1 MHFFV
6 IVMTLAHVHS
16 YETFGSVDGPGV
28 RFVLFLQGC
37 KMRCQYCHNPD
48 TWKMGIGEQKSA
60 REILD
65 FALRYKSYWG
75 EDGGI
80 TVSGGEPLLQIDFL
94 LEFFKMAKAEGIHTT
109 IDTAGWPFTR
119 KEPFFSKFKEL
130 MQLTDLVMLDI
141 KHIDDVKHR
150 ELTKQ
155 SNATILDC
163 AHYLDEIHKDVW
175 IRHVLVPGR
184 TNEDEALQKLSD
196 FISTLHNVRKVE
208 VLPYHSF
215 GMYKWEELGLKYEL
229 KDTPAPSAERVIN
242 AEKIL
247 KTSSYH

>member
-1 MHFFV
+1 
-6 IVMTLAHVHS
+6 MTLAYVHS

-48 TWKMGIGEQKSA
+48 TWKLKLGEQKSA

-94 LEFFKMAKAEGIHTT
+94 LEFFKLAKAEGIHTT
-109 IDTAGWPFTR
+109 IDTAGLPFTR
-119 KEPFFSKFKEL
+119 KEPFFGKFQEL
-130 MQLTDLVMLDI
+130 MQYTDLVMLDL
-141 KHIDDVKHR
+141 K
-150 ELTKQ
+150 
-155 SNATILDC
+155 
-163 AHYLDEIHKDVW
+163 EIHKDVW
-175 IRHVLVPGR
+175 IRHVLVPGH
-184 TNEDEALQKLSD
+184 TDNDEALKRLSD
-196 FISTLHNVRKVE
+196 FIETLHNVRKVE

-215 GMYKWEELGLKYEL
+215 GMYKWQELGLKYDL
-229 KDTPAPSAERVIN
+229 TDVNAPTKDRIEN

-247 KTSSYH
+247 KVDRYH

>member
-1 MHFFV
+1 
-6 IVMTLAHVHS
+6 
-16 YETFGSVDGPGV
+16 
-28 RFVLFLQGC
+28 
-37 KMRCQYCHNPD
+37 
-48 TWKMGIGEQKSA
+48 MGIGEQKSA

-163 AHYLDEIHKDVW
+163 AQRSKSSLILFPLSTMLEKWKYCPTILS
-175 IRHVLVPGR
+175 GC
-184 TNEDEALQKLSD
+184 TNGKSW
-196 FISTLHNVRKVE
+196 
-208 VLPYHSF
+208 
-215 GMYKWEELGLKYEL
+215 G
-229 KDTPAPSAERVIN
+229 
-242 AEKIL
+242 
-247 KTSSYH
+247 

>member
-1 MHFFV
+1 
-6 IVMTLAHVHS
+6 MTLAHVHS

-94 LEFFKMAKAEGIHTT
+94 LEFFKMAKAEG
-109 IDTAGWPFTR
+109 DT
-119 KEPFFSKFKEL
+119 
-130 MQLTDLVMLDI
+130 
-141 KHIDDVKHR
+141 
-150 ELTKQ
+150 
-155 SNATILDC
+155 
-163 AHYLDEIHKDVW
+163 
-175 IRHVLVPGR
+175 
-184 TNEDEALQKLSD
+184 
-196 FISTLHNVRKVE
+196 
-208 VLPYHSF
+208 YH
-215 GMYKWEELGLKYEL
+215 
-229 KDTPAPSAERVIN
+229 
-242 AEKIL
+242 
-247 KTSSYH
+247 H